1 MLPIFAQI
9 KNFDMKKIILV
20 SILMMMIAFSC
31 KNEEKKII
39 IEKNIE
45 IKSTNDHLIMAT
57 LYMQQSAEY
66 KALCYQSYNLA
77 EFRLIE
83 QVKAKKSKKPL
94 AIVLDIDETVLNNIT
109 FEAKSILENSDYPKF
124 WEEWCN
130 KAEAQPIPGALDF
143 LKASDKNKVAIFYIT
158 NRKEKLREVTLK
170 NLVNAG
176 FPQVDSKKLLMKVD
190 EDSKESRRNEVL
202 MNYEI
207 IMYIGDNLNDMAQV
221 FEVSGLENRKAV
233 TDSLAKSFGK
243 KFIVLPNPV
252 YGEWEKGV
260 LNGTYNHSRK
270 ERDELLRK
278 GLIAF

>member
-1 MLPIFAQI
+1 MLVI
-9 KNFDMKKIILV
+9 
-20 SILMMMIAFSC
+20 SFSC
-31 KNEEKKII
+31 KKLEKKIV
-39 IEKNIE
+39 IEKKIE

-77 EFRLIE
+77 ELRLME
-83 QVKAKKSKKPL
+83 QVKSKKSKKPL
-94 AIVLDIDETVLNNIT
+94 AIVLDIDETVLNNIP
-109 FEAKSILENSDYPKF
+109 FEAKSIIENSDYPKY

-143 LKASDKNKVAIFYIT
+143 LKAADKNKVAIFYVT
-158 NRKEKLREVTLK
+158 NRKENLRDVTLK

-176 FPQVDSKKLLMKVD
+176 FPQVDTKKLLMKTD

-202 MNYEI
+202 KNYDI
-207 IMYIGDNLNDMAQV
+207 ILYVGDNLNDMAQV
-221 FEVSGLENRKAV
+221 FEVPGLENRKVA
-233 TDSLAKSFGK
+233 TDSLAKFFGK
-243 KFIVLPNPV
+243 NFIILPNPT

-260 LNGTYNHSRK
+260 LNGTYKHSRE